1 MEDGGYRTNQR
12 LECFF
17 KRTLGQGVSDAL
29 RISEPCIIVGEN
41 YGHAFKF
48 VALTDSK
55 LFILAN
61 PPQTDQD
68 IELTIELQCI
78 TEINNVSYE

>member
-17 KRTLGQGVSDAL
+17 KRHLGQKVSDAL
-29 RISEPCIIVGEN
+29 RISEPCIVVGEN

-48 VALTDSK
+48 VALTDEK

-61 PPQTDQD
+61 PPQTEQD
-68 IELTIELQCI
+68 IELAIELQNI
-78 TEINNVSYE
+78 TEINHVRK

>member
-1 MEDGGYRTNQR
+1 MEDGGYRKNQR

-17 KRTLGQGVSDAL
+17 KRHLGQRVSDAL
-29 RISEPCIIVGEN
+29 RISEPCIVVGES

-48 VALTDSK
+48 VALTDRK

-61 PPQTDQD
+61 PPQTENDF
-68 IELTIELQCI
+68 ELIIELQDI
-78 TEINNVSYE
+78 AEIKNVS